1 MYKRPTLQSQIF
13 FKMKKYF
20 LFLALLPLV
29 GIAQT
34 AAKKTKAKT
43 VATAGNIQ
51 KPADQFLIT
60 GTITGYPDNTSI
72 DLLNPNNGTPEASG
86 KIVGGKFSLNGKV
99 GSPDFKI
106 LAINSQPPYLSLFL
120 DNSTVTISATKE
132 TFETAV
138 VKGSPSHNQFTEFS
152 KLTKP
157 YEQLFTGA
165 AADEAV
171 VKKACA
177 EIEQFAR
184 KNPSSYV
191 APLAIYRHNQ
201 ISTNNELMEEM
212 YNNLTAPVKAGSIG
226 SYIANLIKESKKN
239 PIGKP
244 LADFSQEDTAGVPV
258 FLSSLKGKYVL
269 VDFWASWCGPCRQ
282 ENPNLVAMF
291 NRYKNKNFTVLGV
304 SLDKTK
310 QPWLDAIK
318 NDGLSW
324 THLSDLKGWNN
335 AVSTKFEIFSIPQNF
350 LLDPQGNVVAKN
362 LRGPALEAKLATIFN

>member
-1 MYKRPTLQSQIF
+1 
-13 FKMKKYF
+13 MKKYF
-20 LFLALLPLV
+20 LFLGLLPLV
-29 GIAQT
+29 GTAQT
-34 AAKKTKAKT
+34 AAKKQKAKT
-43 VATAGNIQ
+43 VSTATNVQ
-51 KPADQFLIT
+51 KPADEYLIT
-60 GTITGYPDNTSI
+60 GTITGYPDNTAI

-86 KIVGGKFSLNGKV
+86 KIVGGKFSLNGKIA
-99 GSPDFKI
+99 SPDFKI

-120 DNSTVTISATKE
+120 DNSAITITATKE

-138 VKGSPSHNQFTEFS
+138 VKGSPSHNQFTAFT

-165 AADEAV
+165 AADEAL
-171 VKKACA
+171 VKQAA
-177 EIEQFAR
+177 SEIEQYAR
-184 KNPSSYV
+184 KNPASYV

-201 ISTNNELMEEM
+201 ITTNNELMEEL
-212 YNNLTAPVKAGSIG
+212 YNNLAAPVKTGSIG
-226 SYIANLIKESKKN
+226 SYVANLIKESKKF

-258 FLSSLKGKYVL
+258 SLSSLRGKYVL

-282 ENPNLVAMF
+282 ENPNVVALF
-291 NRYKNKNFTVLGV
+291 NKYKNKNFTVLGV

-318 NDGLSW
+318 NDGLAW

-335 AVSTKFEIFSIPQNF
+335 AVSTKFEIFSIPQSF
-350 LLDPQGNVVAKN
+350 LLDPQGNIVAKN